1 MRFTKMH
8 GIGNN
13 YLYVDLF
20 KETVEDPNE
29 LSRRMSDVSFGAG
42 SDGLVLIGPSD
53 RADFRMRMF
62 NKDGSEGEM
71 CGNATRCVAKYVYDR
86 GLTDRTEVTLETN
99 GGIKILKLTVT
110 DGKVTGVTVDMGE
123 PILNGARIPVA
134 LDGEPIVARRAFLAG
149 EERVITCVNTGNPH
163 CVLFVDDAAHMDI
176 GETGRAIENDP
187 LFPLRTNVEFVTVE
201 DRARLRMRV
210 WERGSGITMA
220 CGTGACASLVAAVLN
235 GYTERKATVRL
246 DGGDLTVEWDEKT
259 NHCYQTGPAE
269 FVYDGEWLR

>member
-13 YLYVDLF
+13 YLYVNLF
-20 KETVEDPNE
+20 EETVENPNE
-29 LSRRMSDVSFGAG
+29 LSRRMSDVRFGAG

-53 RADFRMRMF
+53 CADFRMRIF
-62 NKDGSEGEM
+62 NRDGSEGEM
-71 CGNATRCVAKYVYDR
+71 CGNATRCVAKYVYER
-86 GLTDRTEVTLETN
+86 GMTGKTEVTLETN

-123 PILNGARIPVA
+123 PILSGEKIPVA
-134 LDGEPIVARRAFLAG
+134 LEGEPVVARRAFLAG

-163 CVLFVDDAAHMDI
+163 CVLFVEDAEHTDI
-176 GETGRAIENDP
+176 AETGSAIENDP

-201 DRARLRMRV
+201 DRTHLRMRV

-220 CGTGACASLVAAVLN
+220 CGTGACAALVAAVLN

-246 DGGDLTVEWDEKT
+246 DGGELTVEWDEKT
-259 NHCYQTGPAE
+259 NRFYQTGPAE
-269 FVYDGEWLR
+269 FVYDGEWLQ